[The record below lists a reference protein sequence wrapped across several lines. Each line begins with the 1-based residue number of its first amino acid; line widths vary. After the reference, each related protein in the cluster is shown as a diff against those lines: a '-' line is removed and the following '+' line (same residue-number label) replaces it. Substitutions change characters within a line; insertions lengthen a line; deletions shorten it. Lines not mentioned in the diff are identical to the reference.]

1 MSTLDDIR
9 DRVQQ
14 ALSQF
19 STGQKIGIALVALL
33 TFGALIW
40 IVTSASEPSY
50 RTLYADLDEATASKI
65 VQELDN
71 QQIPYELNGPGAV
84 AVPQDQL
91 YRARLHLA
99 GLGLPSGDGK
109 GYELFDDAEFG
120 MTAFTQKV
128 NYQRALE
135 HELGQT
141 IGAMQPIQSARVHL
155 VLPERSLFKDEQR
168 QPSASVAVDLETGQR
183 PNAGQIQSI
192 RYLVSSAIESLEPG
206 RVTIVDST
214 GELLAR
220 PDRDGGVANADESL
234 EAATKLESSLEDR
247 IVELLA
253 PVVGRENLRARVRAE
268 LDTSTSTRTDERYDP
283 ETRAIRSE
291 QRSTRKEAL
300 DGETVGGAPGIAS
313 NLPGREAEQIAE
325 EQNLAKSQLQETINY
340 EVSRTVTQ
348 TTKNGY
354 DVERLS
360 VAVVLN
366 EDLLDASQGE
376 GQGQDSREIDRERIA
391 ALVSSAVGIQTDRGD
406 QVEITWESFMDTPS
420 APTEPAPF
428 YLRPEVYVP
437 VAKYAFLV
445 LLTLLLLLF
454 VVRPLV
460 KAITSAGAS
469 DAAEVDELLAAD
481 AGDDE
486 SLAVVGRTVA
496 EAEEQLGG
504 AESEIELVEEPE
516 RQSPYFRLREEV
528 IELGSSDL
536 DRTGDI
542 LRQWIRMNDEDVVEV
557 ERES

>member
-1 MSTLDDIR
+1 MSQIDDIKER
-9 DRVQQ
+9 AQQ

-19 STGQKIGIALVALL
+19 STAQKIGIAAVAVL
-33 TFGALIW
+33 TFAALIW
-40 IVTSASEPSY
+40 IVTSASKPSY

-99 GLGLPSGDGK
+99 GMGLPAGEGK
-109 GYELFDDAEFG
+109 GYELFDEAEFG

-141 IGAMQPIQSARVHL
+141 IGAMKPVKSARVHL

-168 QPSASVAVDLETGQR
+168 QPSASVALELETGLR
-183 PNAGQIQSI
+183 PDAGQIQSI
-192 RYLVSSAIESLEPG
+192 RYLVSSAIESLDPG
-206 RVTIVDST
+206 RVTVVDSS

-220 PDRDGGVANADESL
+220 PDKDGGVANADESL
-234 EAATKLESSLEDR
+234 EAASKLESSLEDR

-268 LDTSTSTRTDERYDP
+268 LDTSTSTQTDERYDP
-283 ETRAIRSE
+283 ENRAVRSE
-291 QRSTRKEAL
+291 QRTERREAV
-300 DGETVGGAPGIAS
+300 DGEVVGGAPGIAS
-313 NLPGREAEQIAE
+313 NLPGRDAEQTTE
-325 EQNLAKSQLQETINY
+325 EENLAKSQLQETINY

-348 TTKNGY
+348 TTRNGY
-354 DVERLS
+354 DIERLS

-366 EDLLDASQGE
+366 DELLAAPKDGE
-376 GQGQDSREIDRERIA
+376 PAREIDRDRIA
-391 ALVSSAVGIQTDRGD
+391 ALVASAVGVQDTRGD
-406 QVEITWESFMDTPS
+406 QVEITWETFMESPT
-420 APTEPAPF
+420 APTEPAPV
-428 YLRPEVYVP
+428 YMRPEVYVP
-437 VAKYAFLV
+437 VAKYAFLL
-445 LLTLLLLLF
+445 LLTLVLLLF
-454 VVRPLV
+454 VIRPVV
-460 KAITSAGAS
+460 KAITSAEATEV
-469 DAAEVDELLAAD
+469 AEVDTLLA
-481 AGDDE
+481 DDGTDDD
-486 SLAVVGRTVA
+486 SLEVVGRTVA
-496 EAEEQLGG
+496 EAEQQLGEG
-504 AESEIELVEEPE
+504 SEDLDLVDEPE
-516 RQSPYFRLREEV
+516 PESPYFRLREEV

-542 LRQWIRMNDEDVVEV
+542 LRQWIRTNDEHVVEV